1 MVGGGGGA
9 LVSCKRRL
17 ASPPHPDRRPVAL
30 PPSSFQSPALL
41 RAQESW
47 FTQCL
52 GAFEAGY
59 WNFNPSFPFIPDTPA
74 PSAMVFQVPPFPR
87 PQQTLKANLGGG
99 LLIQP
104 SSALRVRDC
113 PSARLGWS
121 GGVMVGATGQGSI
134 SLTQCHPSG
143 CMRPWHS
150 GPRCLPVWLPSSW
163 PSCFNM
169 QEFQEWLWGCRAQP
183 GTEAAEEGGAHALAT
198 LLPLAA
204 SVGLPLH
211 CLCLLSLGPC
221 PTQALASS
229 CLCLPLSSLPD
240 PTSVYPCPH
249 LAPAP
254 YLCLHP
260 SMGSSPYLV
269 LPLFCLYLLLADFSL
284 HRQIGEASLILSY
297 LATEAYDKYLLVM
310 IIIWGTLPVTSPH
323 PVIPI

>member
-59 WNFNPSFPFIPDTPA
+59 WNFNPSFPFIPDPPA
-74 PSAMVFQVPPFPR
+74 PSAMVCQVPPFPR

-113 PSARLGWS
+113 PLARLGWS

-150 GPRCLPVWLPSSW
+150 GPRLPSSLAAFLLAFVFQHAGVSGVALRMQSPAWHWGSRGGRGPRSGYPSASRGFGW
-163 PSCFNM
+163 PS
-169 QEFQEWLWGCRAQP
+169 
-183 GTEAAEEGGAHALAT
+183 
-198 LLPLAA
+198 
-204 SVGLPLH
+204 
-211 CLCLLSLGPC
+211 
-221 PTQALASS
+221 
-229 CLCLPLSSLPD
+229 
-240 PTSVYPCPH
+240 YP
-249 LAPAP
+249 
-254 YLCLHP
+254 
-260 SMGSSPYLV
+260 
-269 LPLFCLYLLLADFSL
+269 LPLFALSGSLPHPGPGLFLSLLAPLLSPWPYFCLSL
-284 HRQIGEASLILSY
+284 SPSCSRSISLPPSLNG
-297 LATEAYDKYLLVM
+297 L
-310 IIIWGTLPVTSPH
+310 
-323 PVIPI
+323 